1 MSYLLYCFL
10 YNNAGYRKKI
20 MSYFGPSSLCTRKS
34 NTRKVCFHP
43 IIFIVRALRPLHL
56 LTLWIGLKTADT
68 ILKKSPNH
76 GETQAMKGLIL
87 NCLNRKEEAYEM
99 VKLGLRN
106 DVRSHICWHVYGLL
120 YRSDNKYAD
129 SIKCYLNALRIDSEN
144 QNILKDLSWL
154 QIQVCMYFLKNK
166 PWNTLI
172 IILRCEI
179 LSVLCQRE
187 NVYWI

>member
-1 MSYLLYCFL
+1 
-10 YNNAGYRKKI
+10 
-20 MSYFGPSSLCTRKS
+20 
-34 NTRKVCFHP
+34 
-43 IIFIVRALRPLHL
+43 
-56 LTLWIGLKTADT
+56 
-68 ILKKSPNH
+68 
-76 GETQAMKGLIL
+76 MKGLIL

-154 QIQVCMYFLKNK
+154 QIQVCMYFFKDK
-166 PWNTLI
+166 P
-172 IILRCEI
+172 
-179 LSVLCQRE
+179 
-187 NVYWI
+187 

>member
-1 MSYLLYCFL
+1 
-10 YNNAGYRKKI
+10 
-20 MSYFGPSSLCTRKS
+20 
-34 NTRKVCFHP
+34 
-43 IIFIVRALRPLHL
+43 
-56 LTLWIGLKTADT
+56 
-68 ILKKSPNH
+68 
-76 GETQAMKGLIL
+76 MKGLIL

-166 PWNTLI
+166 P
-172 IILRCEI
+172 
-179 LSVLCQRE
+179 
-187 NVYWI
+187 